1 MIPIRDV
8 IPSRTTPYVTIGL
21 LLANACVFLLAP
33 ASGAALDA
41 FADAWGIVPVRF
53 TLTSA
58 LTALFVHA
66 GATHLLVDLLFLWIF
81 GENVE
86 DRLGHWRFLAF
97 YVLCGLAAALLH
109 AAVQPGS
116 PVPAIG
122 ATGAIA
128 GVLGAYLVLF
138 PESRVLTYVILTL
151 VEVPAV
157 FLLVVWFTLHLLGGL
172 GALPL
177 LRSWDLGGLALPAH
191 VGAFATGAALVLLLR
206 RQERMRVEWWDRL
219 AH

>member
-116 PVPAIG
+116 PC
-122 ATGAIA
+122 
-128 GVLGAYLVLF
+128 
-138 PESRVLTYVILTL
+138 RVARCRQHRASTR
-151 VEVPAV
+151 
-157 FLLVVWFTLHLLGGL
+157 
-172 GALPL
+172 
-177 LRSWDLGGLALPAH
+177 LRITSAMS
-191 VGAFATGAALVLLLR
+191 VR
-206 RQERMRVEWWDRL
+206 
-219 AH
+219 